1 MMEFPVIPT
10 PNPAK
15 VARMMDI
22 TACKCSCRRPLLG
35 SANHEILLCTA
46 VVTIS
51 SEEEVTGFMLAYI
64 SVEEVGEED
73 DEEELD
79 RRVDPHVPS

>member
-22 TACKCSCRRPLLG
+22 TACKCSCAEDHCLVQHTMKCYRAHG
-35 SANHEILLCTA
+35 SSDKL
-46 VVTIS
+46 
-51 SEEEVTGFMLAYI
+51 FMLAYI